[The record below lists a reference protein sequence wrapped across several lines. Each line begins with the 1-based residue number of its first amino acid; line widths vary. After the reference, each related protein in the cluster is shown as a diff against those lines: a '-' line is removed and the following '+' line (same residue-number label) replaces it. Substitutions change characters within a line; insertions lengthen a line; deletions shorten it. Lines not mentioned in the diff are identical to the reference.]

1 VVRIMILVRMH
12 VQDVIP
18 ALIVSLHPIRHV
30 MTEDGR
36 NAAKMRPKAVPMKDH
51 LATVAKHRRIV
62 SGHLTLIATR
72 VVGPLVVW
80 RITPVVRVINRPVK
94 RLRHRSWVPVIVPMH
109 PMPDVTQMDGPSVA

>member
-1 VVRIMILVRMH
+1 
-12 VQDVIP
+12 
-18 ALIVSLHPIRHV
+18 
-30 MTEDGR
+30 
-36 NAAKMRPKAVPMKDH
+36 MRPKAVPMKDH
-51 LATVAKHRRIV
+51 RATFRDSHIV
-62 SGHLTLIATR
+62 SGHPTLIVTR